1 MLTSSETLF
10 PSGFGAKKEGGERLR
25 FLPVFKRNI
34 VFMKTE
40 CNRSSADIGVA
51 AELGLSVL
59 SLQQQLVQK
68 FQPFVLSLKRLVFLG
83 QVLVVFGGTDELL
96 VELEERLLEY
106 LVLLLLTEL
115 QWLFDVYPLLLQD
128 LAAVLL
134 FLLKDFHSQ
143 V

>member
-1 MLTSSETLF
+1 M
-10 PSGFGAKKEGGERLR
+10 R